1 MADIIKQFT
10 YKLPDDIYH
19 STTEK
24 NLVATVKY
32 KGPAKK
38 YYFCDASTNKY
49 KFQVSEEQG
58 EKMVAGDMALPTEDN
73 VYLVVVDAEKDTLIA
88 AMTGGV
94 SPYSIPDIE
103 EDVPGQ
109 DVKYVRDKYPIPD
122 HTYER
127 DEMMFSPSTLKWVTP
142 IAWKGPITTWTE
154 KLITRD
160 NMLNNSDRL
169 NSEDLPSS
177 ARTAIQNWQQYL
189 RDITETVGVAW
200 TVTVPTGGT
209 GYAVGDILLV
219 QDPKYK
225 NTSVVD
231 EVKITVTAKSG
242 SGAIT
247 GFSVENKRALYHPEA
262 GTHTDCF
269 FVTNG
274 GGSGAKVTLTKVKQ
288 VDPWK
293 VEWKT
298 QPLLTTHGEGT
309 KLAKKSDAVTTN
321 TEDAKVREDAKRTYV
336 STHELAVE

>member
-1 MADIIKQFT
+1 MAEIIKEFT

-19 STTEK
+19 TTTEK

-32 KGPAKK
+32 KGPDKK
-38 YYFCDASTNKY
+38 YYFVDASTNKY
-49 KFQVSEEQG
+49 VEAAGEEAG
-58 EKMVAGDMALPTEDN
+58 EKMASGDMPLPTETN

-94 SPYSIPDIE
+94 DPHSIPDVE

-109 DVKYVRDKYPIPD
+109 DVKYVRDKYPLPD
-122 HTYER
+122 HTYELM
-127 DEMMFSPSTLKWVTP
+127 EMTFSPSTMKWVTP
-142 IAWKGPITTWTE
+142 IAWKGPIMTWPE
-154 KLITRD
+154 KLAVRD
-160 NMLNNSDRL
+160 TMLQNSDRL

-177 ARTAIQNWQQYL
+177 ARTAIQEWQQYL

-200 TVTVPTGGT
+200 TATVPTGGS
-209 GYAVGDILLV
+209 GYAQGDVLLV

-225 NTSVVD
+225 NTNVVD
-231 EVKITVTAKSG
+231 EVKITVTTVSG

-262 GTHTDCF
+262 ATYTDCF

-274 GGSGAKVTLTKVKQ
+274 GGTGAKITLTKVKQ

-293 VEWKT
+293 VEWKV
-298 QPLLTTHGEGT
+298 QPLFSYHSETH
-309 KLAKKSDAVTTN
+309 LAKKSDSIVTN
-321 TEDAKVREDAKRTYV
+321 TEDAKVREDAKRTYDP
-336 STHELAVE
+336 THELAVE